1 MGTSSWC
8 ATLTTLSLASASGR
22 RRAVPG
28 GGARA
33 PGEVRLD
40 AAWEKTR
47 LIRFGRFAALNRK
60 ECGAGHI
67 RRCFPHIVCRLK
79 LVSPIS
85 VCEAAARQVG
95 QPLTHTPTPLLG
107 TRPEHISALL
117 RRCAQSEY
125 DHAAYVVA
133 GCALPCLQARC
144 RCALTRR
151 SKPASD
157 VPRRM
162 KRTPCSRVTAPRSS
176 LHRKSAT
183 SPAAPSRSAF
193 VPGCGA
199 AIQQRPPISFRRLWP
214 RQRSARL
221 QRKVF
226 RGPAIGAIRIPG
238 HVGVAD
244 RDGPFRRV
252 PRHPAIRQAVE
263 HKHAVPHRRRWPAP
277 VRARS
282 IAPSPAPMLHS
293 PCPAARRCQARL
305 RAVSPARLS
314 MPAVRPDAAPAAAHR

>member
-214 RQRSARL
+214 RQRGARL
-221 QRKVF
+221 QRKVI
-226 RGPAIGAIRIPG
+226 RRPAVGAIRIPG
-238 HVGVAD
+238 HVGVSDA
-244 RDGPFRRV
+244 RSPVSPRSTTSSNSPGSRTPACGPD
-252 PRHPAIRQAVE
+252 
-263 HKHAVPHRRRWPAP
+263 RRRWPAP
-277 VRARS
+277 ARARS
-282 IAPSPAPMLHS
+282 IPASPAPGLRS
-293 PCPAARRCQARL
+293 RCPAARRCQARPP
-305 RAVSPARLS
+305 AVSPARS
-314 MPAVRPDAAPAAAHR
+314 SRPAVRPDAAPAAAHR